1 MECCLLKTH
10 FLLWDESLKQP
21 SFVNTCFF
29 FLFLFFKISSH
40 HQFII
45 PIYIQRVPVGYSEDI
60 YIVQGMHKE
69 FGHSHVLLFKICLP
83 NHIPNS
89 VHQKKKNASKSR
101 TFKSIKQQLWQ
112 LNFFFHYH
120 RLIYKAE
127 ILVQQN
133 VALKNRNCL
142 N

>member
-1 MECCLLKTH
+1 M
-10 FLLWDESLKQP
+10 
-21 SFVNTCFF
+21 V
-29 FLFLFFKISSH
+29 
-40 HQFII
+40 
-45 PIYIQRVPVGYSEDI
+45 YSEDI

-69 FGHSHVLLFKICLP
+69 SGHSHVLLFKICLP

-89 VHQKKKNASKSR
+89 VHQKKTNKKKTASKSQ

-112 LNFFFHYH
+112 LNFFFFHYH

-133 VALKNRNCL
+133 VPLKNKIASINL
-142 N
+142 KEGNIIPHQAEDM